1 MRRHVT
7 DLLIVALLGI
17 GLWDATAKGDKIL
30 WGMGLPVTQAVLLLS
45 AGILLMIRFFIR
57 RR

>member
-1 MRRHVT
+1 MRRHVI
-7 DLLIVALLGI
+7 DVLIVALIGI

-30 WGMGLPVTQAVLLLS
+30 WGMGLPLTQAVLLIL
-45 AGILLMIRFFIR
+45 AGVLFMVRFFIR